1 MLCMQEFCP
10 DLHSPDGSFN
20 IRSSLS
26 SSSSEEEEEEL
37 SVVRPL
43 IALSKLD
50 IVVLVFIR
58 LFQGSSRALESVH
71 FFRIATCAQ
80 VDMLLLLLFFS

>member
-1 MLCMQEFCP
+1 VLCMQEFCP

-37 SVVRPL
+37 SVVAFYL
-43 IALSKLD
+43 LLMVSLW
-50 IVVLVFIR
+50 F
-58 LFQGSSRALESVH
+58 S
-71 FFRIATCAQ
+71 TCANQ
-80 VDMLLLLLFFS
+80 AMYMELLCLP